1 MKRFDKHEILYLV
14 NSVLLFIHEEDSA
27 YWKEW
32 ELFGLPGGIQFF
44 LLGDMILIA
53 TGLIGFRYVVLKQR
67 AGMWF
72 ALLQAGCGI
81 LAFVLHG
88 NMILTGH
95 PEFTLPV
102 SELVLV
108 LSFGVSIVQAVVSS
122 QELRKQRGGSHS
134 DTGKGKRTPLSP
146 GQSGER

>member
-1 MKRFDKHEILYLV
+1 MKGLGKHETLYLV

-32 ELFGLPGGIQFF
+32 ELFGLPGGVQSF
-44 LLGDMILIA
+44 LLMDMVLI
-53 TGLIGFRYVVLKQR
+53 TIGLIGFRYVVMKRR
-67 AGMWF
+67 AGLWF
-72 ALLQAGCGI
+72 ALLQAGCGV

-88 NMILTGH
+88 VFILGGH

-108 LSFGVSIVQAVVSS
+108 LTFVVSVTQAVVSIQALS
-122 QELRKQRGGSHS
+122 QQGGP
-134 DTGKGKRTPLSP
+134 DT
-146 GQSGER
+146 